1 MKPRQSQTTVS
12 FVGQE
17 GRECPHGGMG
27 WMLGTFFQCVDQE
40 TGEQDPKGIPKAGA
54 RWEEDVCSLERSK

>member
-1 MKPRQSQTTVS
+1 
-12 FVGQE
+12 
-17 GRECPHGGMG
+17 MG